1 MNKAGKRISIREKA
15 KAIKRE
21 PRKIWFDSL
30 SKDQKAEMLDF
41 RDGWRA
47 GEISA
52 PITVVRREVVLEL
65 LGDKCP
71 TAPTLSRW
79 LRDSDD

>member
-1 MNKAGKRISIREKA
+1 MSKTSKQGIRQKATTLRPV
-15 KAIKRE
+15 
-21 PRKIWFDSL
+21 PRRIWFDTL
-30 SKDQKAEMLDF
+30 SNSQKAEMLDLKE
-41 RDGWRA
+41 GWRA

-52 PITVVRREVVLEL
+52 PVAVIRRELVVEL

-79 LRDSDD
+79 LNESDG

>member
-1 MNKAGKRISIREKA
+1 MSKASKRQSLREKA
-15 KAIKRE
+15 VSLRPM
-21 PRKIWFDSL
+21 PRKIWFDTLNS
-30 SKDQKAEMLDF
+30 SQKEEMLDLKE
-41 RDGWRA
+41 GWKA

-52 PITVVRREVVLEL
+52 PVAVIRRELVVEL

-79 LRDSDD
+79 LNESDG

>member
-1 MNKAGKRISIREKA
+1 MSKASKRQSIREKA
-15 KAIKRE
+15 AILRPM
-21 PRKIWFDSL
+21 PRKIWFDTLNS
-30 SKDQKAEMLDF
+30 SQKEEMLDLKE
-41 RDGWRA
+41 GWKA

-52 PITVVRREVVLEL
+52 PVAVIRRELVVEL

-79 LRDSDD
+79 LNESDG

>member
-1 MNKAGKRISIREKA
+1 MNKAGKRQSIRQKA
-15 KAIKRE
+15 VALRPL
-21 PRKIWFDSL
+21 PRKTWVDSL
-30 SKDQKAEMLDF
+30 TKSQKEEMLDLKE
-41 RDGWRA
+41 GWKA

-52 PITVVRREVVLEL
+52 PVAVIRRELVLQL

-79 LRDSDD
+79 LNETDG

>member
-1 MNKAGKRISIREKA
+1 MSKASKKQGIRQKA
-15 KAIKRE
+15 TVLRPV
-21 PRKIWFDSL
+21 PRRTWFDTL
-30 SKDQKAEMLDF
+30 SSSQKAEMLDLKE
-41 RDGWRA
+41 GWRA

-52 PITVVRREVVLEL
+52 PVAVIRRELVVEL

-79 LRDSDD
+79 LNESDG

>member
-1 MNKAGKRISIREKA
+1 MSKEKKHISIRERA
-15 KAIKRE
+15 RSLRSE
-21 PRKIWFDSL
+21 PRRIWFDNL
-30 SKDQKAEMLDF
+30 TQEQREEMLDF

-47 GEISA
+47 GEITA
-52 PITVVRREVVLEL
+52 PVTVIRRELVLEL

-79 LRDSDD
+79 LRESDD